1 MNDLGLIL
9 LMKQRAKG
17 KTGFTLPFLIGAT
30 RDTIGE
36 IYNSEPRNYRE
47 FILLLESFQHVS
59 SPQCIGISECV
70 KLKEPVVALYSSS
83 AKAREYGLDNIF
95 LNGIGKS
102 STLLASSLYHKNN
115 SFDSLVNI
123 LWKISS
129 EHIASGNFSSED
141 GSYHKFSK
149 QDYQYIKNSN
159 K

>member
-59 SPQCIGISECV
+59 SPQCISEFLRLCG

-115 SFDSLVNI
+115 RPRY
-123 LWKISS
+123 LW
-129 EHIASGNFSSED
+129 
-141 GSYHKFSK
+141 
-149 QDYQYIKNSN
+149 
-159 K
+159 